1 MSENINEHLLLQ
13 AYQRGYMTGK
23 AYTAMK
29 KAYWRDCF
37 RDVDTCSRCKHT
49 VPKIE
54 YGGKYPYCPHCG
66 AKMDGENLG

>member
-1 MSENINEHLLLQ
+1 MSTREQLEM
-13 AYQRGYMTGK
+13 AYRMGYTRGKQY
-23 AYTAMK
+23 AMAT

-37 RDVDTCSRCKHT
+37 RDVDTCSNCKHT

-66 AKMDGENLG
+66 AKMDGEYLG